1 MVSIVD
7 SALTSRQNVGRSPA
21 QTLSLCRRMPPSPSP
36 RPRTQPQAPGDG
48 VIVLTD
54 GGILLPSILSP
65 RSRVK
70 RRQSRLSPPGSG
82 GGTSPQLARASTSPL
97 QAEQPQP
104 PVAESL
110 LELGRVLSLQR
121 QGLSTLLQ
129 LHQRQSLSP
138 HKHAASVETRFGT
151 DSCGQRSLRRLCLAP
166 EHASGCPRRRP
177 APANQPLGPRWHL
190 GHIRLVLT

>member
-1 MVSIVD
+1 
-7 SALTSRQNVGRSPA
+7 
-21 QTLSLCRRMPPSPSP
+21 MPPSPSP

-48 VIVLTD
+48 LIVLPD

-70 RRQSRLSPPGSG
+70 RRQSRLSPPGSA

-138 HKHAASVETRFGT
+138 DKHAASVGT
-151 DSCGQRSLRRLCLAP
+151 EVAPTHSVSWRSGGCIQRQSMPQAAP
-166 EHASGCPRRRP
+166 SVGPPRP
-177 APANQPLGPRWHL
+177 ISHL
-190 GHIRLVLT
+190 GRAGTQAVSGLF